1 MKRGFLLRA
10 QARKAAA
17 NLRASSKP
25 AAEPLQ
31 PHRKSEGDL
40 TSSTVEAIWWISGF
54 NVDPDNLDLAERL
67 AYGNL
72 SDEQK
77 GSI

>member
-31 PHRKSEGDL
+31 PHRKSEDL
-40 TSSTVEAIWWISGF
+40 TSSTVEAIWWIPDF